1 MKKMEKRLR
10 RDSVKVERYT
20 CAECLPAGCTCA
32 SGVIP
37 YESNKVKHVQYNESL
52 SYRRS

>member
-20 CAECLPAGCTCA
+20 CAECLPAGCTCPDGGYA
-32 SGVIP
+32 DG
-37 YESNKVKHVQYNESL
+37 KDGHVSRNEAL
-52 SYRRS
+52 SYCRS

>member
-20 CAECLPAGCTCA
+20 CPECLPYNCNC
-32 SGVIP
+32 SR
-37 YESNKVKHVQYNESL
+37 VQYARGHDEQIDDEENK
-52 SYRRS
+52 SYRRG